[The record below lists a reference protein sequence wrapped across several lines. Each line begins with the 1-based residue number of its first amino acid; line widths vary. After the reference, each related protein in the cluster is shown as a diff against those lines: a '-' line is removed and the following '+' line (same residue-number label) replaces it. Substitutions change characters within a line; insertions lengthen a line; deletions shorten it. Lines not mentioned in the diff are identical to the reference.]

1 MKATGIVRRID
12 DLGRVVIPK
21 EIRRTM
27 RVREGD
33 ALEIYM
39 AEDGGVCF
47 RKYSPMAYAD
57 DVVKTAMRMAE
68 KGKAEIAIYDIDK
81 RIAGNESFPK
91 DVASQWD
98 VLNKDSMTDKYY
110 IYPIDAQG
118 ERIGYVVSSCGCGL
132 DISMIRNYLAV
143 SFES

>member
-27 RVREGD
+27 HVREGD

-47 RKYSPMAYAD
+47 KKYSPMAYAD
-57 DVVKTAMRMAE
+57 DVVKTAMRMATLSSI
-68 KGKAEIAIYDIDK
+68 EIAIYDLDF
-81 RIAGNESFPK
+81 RIAGNKKFPET
-91 DVASQWD
+91 VANQWETIHE
-98 VLNKDSMTDKYY
+98 DSATDKYY
-110 IYPIDAQG
+110 IYPIDVQG
-118 ERIGYVVSSCGCGL
+118 ERLGYVVSYAGGT
-132 DISMIRNYLAV
+132 DVEMIRNYLAV
-143 SFES
+143 SFEN